1 VRPTLSVL
9 RLRSCF
15 LLAALLIAP
24 AVARADMVDA
34 AQAAHAAART
44 TQLDV
49 VLDKLEL
56 HAAQFEKM
64 KRRAS
69 YTILG
74 KMERV
79 DGSGKVA
86 ETKEMTV
93 KVNGMAAEVVRY
105 VEDGLDKTADERAKR
120 GGTGRISTGKVTRMR
135 LPFLASERPKYTF
148 RVKEVDANYP
158 YRLLLEFAPKTPA
171 DDTALGTA
179 WVDARAGEVLTIR
192 FSPTKKPKF
201 VDDIDIAIHFDSQ
214 TSLGRAPSKVT
225 FEASGGFLFIRK
237 RYRGTATITN
247 TIVNP

>member
-1 VRPTLSVL
+1 MRPTLSVL
-9 RLRSCF
+9 RLRFFVIAS
-15 LLAALLIAP
+15 LLAVP
-24 AVARADMVDA
+24 AFASADMVDA
-34 AQAAHAAART
+34 GLAAHAARSS

-49 VLDKLEL
+49 VLDKLEQ
-56 HAAQFEKM
+56 HAAKFEKM

-69 YTILG
+69 YTVMG

-79 DGSGKVA
+79 DGSGNVF

-120 GGTGRISTGKVTRMR
+120 GGNGRMSTGRVSRMR
-135 LPFLASERPKYTF
+135 LPFLASERPRYDF
-148 RVKEVDANYP
+148 RVKEVDAKYP
-158 YRLLLEFAPKTPA
+158 YRLLVEFVPKTPA

-179 WVDARAGEVLTIR
+179 WVDTRAGEVLTIR

-214 TSLGRAPSKVT
+214 TALGRAPSKVT

-247 TIVNP
+247 LNP

>member
-1 VRPTLSVL
+1 MLRRRLCFIAAVL
-9 RLRSCF
+9 F
-15 LLAALLIAP
+15 VPAL
-24 AVARADMVDA
+24 ARADMIESA
-34 AQAAHAAART
+34 LAAHAAT
-44 TQLDV
+44 GQLDAT
-49 VLDKLEL
+49 LDKLEQ

-69 YTILG
+69 YTLTG

-79 DGSGKVA
+79 DGSGNVA

-120 GGTGRISTGKVTRMR
+120 GGNGRMSTGRISRMR
-135 LPFLASERPKYTF
+135 LPFLASERPRYAF
-148 RVKEVDANYP
+148 RIKEIDAKYP
-158 YRLLLEFAPKTPA
+158 YRLLLEFSPKTPA

-192 FSPTKKPKF
+192 FSPSKKPRF

-214 TSLGRAPSKVT
+214 TAMGRAPSKVT
-225 FEASGGFLFIRK
+225 FDASGGFLFVRK
-237 RYRGTATITN
+237 RYRGTATIS
-247 TIVNP
+247 NPVIAP

>member
-1 VRPTLSVL
+1 MGNARGALFTRFFLMASVL
-9 RLRSCF
+9 LVP
-15 LLAALLIAP
+15 AL
-24 AVARADMVDA
+24 ARADMVDN
-34 AQAAHAAART
+34 AQAAHAAAAS

-49 VLDKLEL
+49 VLDKLEQ
-56 HAAQFEKM
+56 HAARFEKM

-69 YTILG
+69 YTLTG

-79 DGSGKVA
+79 DGSGNVA
-86 ETKEMTV
+86 ETREMTV

-120 GGTGRISTGKVTRMR
+120 GGNGRMSTGRVARMR
-135 LPFLASERPKYTF
+135 LPFLATERPRYTF
-148 RVKEVDANYP
+148 RIKEVDAKYP
-158 YRLLLEFAPKTPA
+158 YRLLVEFSPKTPA

-192 FSPTKKPKF
+192 FSPTKKPRF

-214 TSLGRAPSKVT
+214 TTLGRAPSKVT

-237 RYRGTATITN
+237 RYRGTATISNAT
-247 TIVNP
+247 VLP